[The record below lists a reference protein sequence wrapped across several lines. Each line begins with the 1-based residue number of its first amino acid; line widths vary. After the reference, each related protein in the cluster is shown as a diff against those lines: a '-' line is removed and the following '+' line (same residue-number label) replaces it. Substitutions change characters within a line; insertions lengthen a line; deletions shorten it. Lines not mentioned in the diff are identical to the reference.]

1 MVMKKIVVSRLDNI
15 GDVVMTTPILNQL
28 KRKFPEA
35 KLIYIVRTIA
45 APAVDRLPFID
56 EVIALPDKKTLG
68 EQINLI
74 IKMWHAD
81 LAYLV
86 DYTHRIAL
94 LAYLARVRKSIGVA
108 HKRANLLTQP
118 IKWNKEMDYTYD
130 PVMFAELLKE
140 NTGIDVMQEE
150 NWNTF
155 HYSEANSQEK
165 QKMEQLFAAHNL
177 DMAKPYIVFSM
188 YTSHISKNWP
198 EEYWQQLWQKIG
210 ENYDMPVILTG
221 DNPQNI
227 QFGSNVTDL
236 SGQTN
241 LYELGYVIE
250 RAALVI
256 NGCSAPMHIARA
268 FKVPTIGLYG
278 STPVTKGAPPEN
290 IASFATTA
298 PCAPCN
304 GDYSSPCEKPFCMQ
318 LIKVDDVYQA
328 VADFLDKRGS
338 SANASGMTR

>member
-1 MVMKKIVVSRLDNI
+1 MKKIVVSRLDNI
-15 GDVVMTTPILNQL
+15 GDVVMATPILYQL
-28 KRKFPEA
+28 KKMHPEA
-35 KLIYIVRTIA
+35 KLIYVVRTV
-45 APAVDRLPFID
+45 AVQAIDRLPFID
-56 EVIALPDKKTLG
+56 EVIALADKKTIG

-74 IKMWHAD
+74 KRIWHAD
-81 LAYLV
+81 LAYLI

-94 LAYLARVRKSIGVA
+94 LTFLSGVKMRVGIKHNRG
-108 HKRANLLTQP
+108 NLLTHP
-118 IKWNKEMDYTYD
+118 IEWEKGIDNTYD

-155 HYSEANSQEK
+155 HYSEANAQEK
-165 QKMEQLFAAHNL
+165 QKMEQLFAAHNI

-198 EEYWQQLWQKIG
+198 EAYWQELWQRVG
-210 ENYDMPVILTG
+210 ENYDIPVILTG
-221 DNPQNI
+221 DNHHKI

-236 SGQTN
+236 SGQTD
-241 LYELGYVIE
+241 LYELGYVIKQS
-250 RAALVI
+250 ALVV

-278 STPVTKGAPPEN
+278 STPVSKGAPPEN
-290 IASFATTA
+290 IASFATPA
-298 PCAPCN
+298 SCAPCN

-318 LIKVDDVYQA
+318 LIKVEDVYRV
-328 VADFLDKRGS
+328 VADFLDKLEPS
-338 SANASGMTR
+338 S

>member
-1 MVMKKIVVSRLDNI
+1 MNKIIISRLDNI
-15 GDVVMTTPILNQL
+15 GDVVMTTPILYQL

-35 KLIYIVRTIA
+35 KLIFIVRTIA
-45 APAVDRLPFID
+45 SPAVDRLPFID
-56 EVIALPDKKTLG
+56 KVIALPDKKTVG
-68 EQINLI
+68 AQISLI
-74 IKMWHAD
+74 KEMWHAD
-81 LAYLV
+81 IAYLL

-94 LAYLARVRKSIGVA
+94 LAYMARVKIRVGIA
-108 HKRANLLTQP
+108 HKRANLLTKP
-118 IKWNKEMDYTYD
+118 IKWHKVMDYTYD
-130 PVMFAELLKE
+130 PVMFAELLKK

-150 NWNTF
+150 KWNTF
-155 HYSEANSQEK
+155 HYSEANAQEK
-165 QKMEQLFAAHNL
+165 QKMEQLFAGHNL

-198 EEYWQQLWQKIG
+198 EKYWKELWQKVA
-210 ENYDMPVILTG
+210 ENYDIPVILTG
-221 DNPQNI
+221 ENPQNI
-227 QFGSNVTDL
+227 QFGSNVTDF
-236 SGQTN
+236 SGKTD

-250 RAALVI
+250 RSALVI
-256 NGCSAPMHIARA
+256 NGCSALIHIASA

-278 STPVTKGAPPEN
+278 STPVSKGAPPEN

-328 VADFLDKRGS
+328 VADFLDKRDP
-338 SANASGMTR
+338 AS

>member
-15 GDVVMTTPILNQL
+15 GDVVMTTPILYQL
-28 KRKFPEA
+28 KKRFPEA
-35 KLIYIVRTIA
+35 KLICVVRTIA

-56 EVIALPDKKTLG
+56 EVIALRDKKTLS
-68 EQINLI
+68 EQIDLI
-74 IKMWHAD
+74 REIWHAD

-94 LAYLARVRKSIGVA
+94 LASLARVRKSIGVA

-118 IKWNKEMDYTYD
+118 IEWNKEMDYTYD

-155 HYSEANSQEK
+155 HYSEANAQEK
-165 QKMEQLFAAHNL
+165 QKMEQLFAAHNI

-198 EEYWQQLWQKIG
+198 EAYWQELWQRVG
-210 ENYDMPVILTG
+210 ENYDIPVILTG
-221 DNPQNI
+221 DNHHKI

-236 SGQTN
+236 SGQTD
-241 LYELGYVIE
+241 LYELGYVIKQS
-250 RAALVI
+250 ALVV

-278 STPVTKGAPPEN
+278 STPVSKGAPPEN
-290 IASFATTA
+290 IASFATPA
-298 PCAPCN
+298 SCAPCN

-318 LIKVDDVYQA
+318 LIKVEDVYRV
-328 VADFLDKRGS
+328 VADFLDKLEPS
-338 SANASGMTR
+338 S